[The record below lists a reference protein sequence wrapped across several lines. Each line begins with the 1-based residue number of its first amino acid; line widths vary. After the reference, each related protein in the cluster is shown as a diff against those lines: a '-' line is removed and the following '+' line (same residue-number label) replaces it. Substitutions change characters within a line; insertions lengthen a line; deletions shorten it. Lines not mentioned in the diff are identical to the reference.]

1 MSRIRR
7 LDPVESFIVGT
18 IGRPGEREFYL
29 QAKYHGAIHSFAIDK
44 SQVIALADRIAML
57 IGELKA
63 ADYRFENV
71 VAVNLEVPLIPEF
84 QIGVIGIVWLGE
96 SEQVSL
102 DIQEI
107 TEGDNDLDLESKD
120 GPAVFRIMM
129 SPDIANAFIGQSRK
143 VVAAGRAPC
152 PFCGLPIKRM
162 DICVQELMDIED
174 SFDQLVTG
182 PIEIVGRLVDAS
194 NASLFCKVGN
204 VNAIYKPIAGERPLW
219 DFPDGNLA
227 WREVAAYQMSEALKL
242 NCVPP
247 TILRE
252 GPFGEGSLQLWID
265 DCEEVGERY
274 LEKSEEL
281 RKIALLDAVIN
292 NTDRKIGHLLYKEGQ
307 IFGCDHGVTFHQDY
321 KLRTVLWQFADLSLT
336 ESERTSLEKLDID
349 LSNLLTENEIEATQM
364 RVAKLLQENR
374 FPLPP
379 TDWPAIPW
387 PPF

>member
-1 MSRIRR
+1 
-7 LDPVESFIVGT
+7 
-18 IGRPGEREFYL
+18 
-29 QAKYHGAIHSFAIDK
+29 
-44 SQVIALADRIAML
+44 
-57 IGELKA
+57 
-63 ADYRFENV
+63 
-71 VAVNLEVPLIPEF
+71 
-84 QIGVIGIVWLGE
+84 
-96 SEQVSL
+96 
-102 DIQEI
+102 
-107 TEGDNDLDLESKD
+107 
-120 GPAVFRIMM
+120 
-129 SPDIANAFIGQSRK
+129 
-143 VVAAGRAPC
+143 
-152 PFCGLPIKRM
+152 
-162 DICVQELMDIED
+162 MDIED

-265 DCEEVGERY
+265 DCEEVGGRY

-349 LSNLLTENEIEATQM
+349 LSNLLTENEIEATQL

>member
-1 MSRIRR
+1 
-7 LDPVESFIVGT
+7 
-18 IGRPGEREFYL
+18 
-29 QAKYHGAIHSFAIDK
+29 
-44 SQVIALADRIAML
+44 
-57 IGELKA
+57 
-63 ADYRFENV
+63 
-71 VAVNLEVPLIPEF
+71 
-84 QIGVIGIVWLGE
+84 
-96 SEQVSL
+96 
-102 DIQEI
+102 
-107 TEGDNDLDLESKD
+107 
-120 GPAVFRIMM
+120 
-129 SPDIANAFIGQSRK
+129 
-143 VVAAGRAPC
+143 
-152 PFCGLPIKRM
+152 M

-174 SFDQLVTG
+174 SFNQLVTG

-336 ESERTSLEKLDID
+336 ESERTSLEKLNID

>member
-1 MSRIRR
+1 
-7 LDPVESFIVGT
+7 
-18 IGRPGEREFYL
+18 
-29 QAKYHGAIHSFAIDK
+29 
-44 SQVIALADRIAML
+44 
-57 IGELKA
+57 
-63 ADYRFENV
+63 
-71 VAVNLEVPLIPEF
+71 
-84 QIGVIGIVWLGE
+84 
-96 SEQVSL
+96 
-102 DIQEI
+102 
-107 TEGDNDLDLESKD
+107 
-120 GPAVFRIMM
+120 
-129 SPDIANAFIGQSRK
+129 
-143 VVAAGRAPC
+143 
-152 PFCGLPIKRM
+152 M

-274 LEKSEEL
+274 LEQSEEL

>member
-1 MSRIRR
+1 
-7 LDPVESFIVGT
+7 
-18 IGRPGEREFYL
+18 
-29 QAKYHGAIHSFAIDK
+29 
-44 SQVIALADRIAML
+44 
-57 IGELKA
+57 
-63 ADYRFENV
+63 
-71 VAVNLEVPLIPEF
+71 
-84 QIGVIGIVWLGE
+84 
-96 SEQVSL
+96 
-102 DIQEI
+102 
-107 TEGDNDLDLESKD
+107 
-120 GPAVFRIMM
+120 
-129 SPDIANAFIGQSRK
+129 
-143 VVAAGRAPC
+143 
-152 PFCGLPIKRM
+152 
-162 DICVQELMDIED
+162 MDIED

-182 PIEIVGRLVDAS
+182 PVEIVGRLVDAS

-265 DCEEVGERY
+265 DCEEVGGRY

>member
-1 MSRIRR
+1 
-7 LDPVESFIVGT
+7 
-18 IGRPGEREFYL
+18 
-29 QAKYHGAIHSFAIDK
+29 
-44 SQVIALADRIAML
+44 
-57 IGELKA
+57 
-63 ADYRFENV
+63 
-71 VAVNLEVPLIPEF
+71 
-84 QIGVIGIVWLGE
+84 
-96 SEQVSL
+96 
-102 DIQEI
+102 
-107 TEGDNDLDLESKD
+107 
-120 GPAVFRIMM
+120 
-129 SPDIANAFIGQSRK
+129 
-143 VVAAGRAPC
+143 
-152 PFCGLPIKRM
+152 M
-162 DICVQELMDIED
+162 DTYVQEQMDIED
-174 SFDQLVTG
+174 SFAQLKTA

-227 WREVAAYQMSEALKL
+227 CREVATFKVSEALKL

-265 DCEEVGERY
+265 ECEEVGERY
-274 LEKSEEL
+274 LEESNEL

-292 NTDRKIGHLLYKEGQ
+292 NTDRKIGHLLYKNNQ
-307 IFGCDHGVTFHQDY
+307 IFGCDHGVTFHQDF
-321 KLRTVLWQFADLSLT
+321 KLRTVLWQFADQPLT
-336 ESERTSLEKLDID
+336 ESERNSLENMDVD
-349 LSNLLTENEIEATQM
+349 LSTLITEAEIAATNA

>member
-1 MSRIRR
+1 
-7 LDPVESFIVGT
+7 
-18 IGRPGEREFYL
+18 
-29 QAKYHGAIHSFAIDK
+29 
-44 SQVIALADRIAML
+44 
-57 IGELKA
+57 
-63 ADYRFENV
+63 
-71 VAVNLEVPLIPEF
+71 
-84 QIGVIGIVWLGE
+84 
-96 SEQVSL
+96 
-102 DIQEI
+102 
-107 TEGDNDLDLESKD
+107 
-120 GPAVFRIMM
+120 
-129 SPDIANAFIGQSRK
+129 
-143 VVAAGRAPC
+143 
-152 PFCGLPIKRM
+152 
-162 DICVQELMDIED
+162 MDIED

-274 LEKSEEL
+274 LEQSEEL